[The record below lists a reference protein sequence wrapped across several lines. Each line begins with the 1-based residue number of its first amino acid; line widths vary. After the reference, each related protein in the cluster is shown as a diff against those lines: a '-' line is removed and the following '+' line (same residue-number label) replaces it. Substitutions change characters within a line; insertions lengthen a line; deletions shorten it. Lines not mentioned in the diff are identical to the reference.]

1 MYQRS
6 VFIPMEKINNVTA
19 KKKTSKFD
27 SIFKKL
33 KSIKNIELIIAAI
46 FIGIIL
52 IIFFSGSLFGG
63 EKDETVTFTLNEYG
77 SALEK
82 KMEKIL
88 SDINGAGKV
97 SVMITFDSGVEII
110 TASTVSKQSNTVIDD
125 YSGGY
130 RETKSVTENDSPLII
145 NGKAVV
151 LKEIEPT
158 VKGVVIVSE
167 GAGSVRVK
175 IELTKAVSTLL
186 SLQPE
191 KIEIF
196 EMTI

>member
-19 KKKTSKFD
+19 KKKTAKFD
-27 SIFKKL
+27 GIFKKL
-33 KSIKNIELIIAAI
+33 KSIKNIELIIAAV

-63 EKDETVTFTLNEYG
+63 KKDDTVTFTLNEYG
-77 SALEK
+77 VALEK
-82 KMEKIL
+82 KLEKIL
-88 SDINGAGKV
+88 GDISGAGKV
-97 SVMITFDSGVEII
+97 SVMITFESGVEII
-110 TASTVSKQSNTVIDD
+110 TASTISKQSNTVIDD

-130 RETKSVTENDSPLII
+130 RETKSVTENDNPLII

-196 EMTI
+196 EMTR

>member
-110 TASTVSKQSNTVIDD
+110 TASTISKQSNTVIDD

-167 GAGSVRVK
+167 GADSVRVK

-196 EMTI
+196 EMTR

>member
-1 MYQRS
+1 
-6 VFIPMEKINNVTA
+6 MEKINNVTA
-19 KKKTSKFD
+19 KKKTAKFD
-27 SIFKKL
+27 GIFKKL
-33 KSIKNIELIIAAI
+33 KSIKNIELIIAAV

-63 EKDETVTFTLNEYG
+63 KKDDTVTFTLNEYG
-77 SALEK
+77 VALEK
-82 KMEKIL
+82 KLEKIL
-88 SDINGAGKV
+88 GDISGAGKV
-97 SVMITFDSGVEII
+97 SVMITFESGVEII
-110 TASTVSKQSNTVIDD
+110 TASTISKQSNTVIDD

-130 RETKSVTENDSPLII
+130 RETKSVTENDNPLII

-196 EMTI
+196 EMTR

>member
-63 EKDETVTFTLNEYG
+63 EKDETVIFKLNEYG

-125 YSGGY
+125 YSGLQGNKIGK
-130 RETKSVTENDSPLII
+130 ET
-145 NGKAVV
+145 
-151 LKEIEPT
+151 T
-158 VKGVVIVSE
+158 V
-167 GAGSVRVK
+167 R
-175 IELTKAVSTLL
+175 
-186 SLQPE
+186 
-191 KIEIF
+191 
-196 EMTI
+196 